1 MGFLKYLKPLIVID
15 KNGCI
20 GMELK
25 QKNQN
30 IIEVSNLTKYYDKF
44 LALDKINFQVKKGE
58 IFGFL
63 GPNGAGKTT
72 TIKILTG
79 LAKPSNGTAK
89 INGKDIMNEI
99 VEIKKTIGVVT
110 EDSNLYD
117 ELSVA
122 DNLKFVGQLYG
133 VSRLERDK
141 KIDELLKKFGLENK
155 KDVKFAK
162 LSKGMKRK
170 VIIAAALVHK
180 PQILFLDEPST
191 GLDVLSARIL
201 RAMIKQLNKMGVTI
215 FLTTHYIE
223 EAEQLCNR
231 VAIIVKGKIKTVDTP
246 ANLKLKTKSKNL
258 EEAFIE
264 LTGLKEEIMLVEK
277 EGRINND

>member
-1 MGFLKYLKPLIVID
+1 MSEMRKENMVD
-15 KNGCI
+15 
-20 GMELK
+20 
-25 QKNQN
+25 
-30 IIEVSNLTKYYDKF
+30 VSNLTKRYEDILVVDHISFK
-44 LALDKINFQVKKGE
+44 VKDGE

-72 TIKILTG
+72 TIKMLTG
-79 LAKPSNGTAK
+79 LVKPSDGTAT
-89 INGKDIMNEI
+89 IHGKDIRKHI

-117 ELSVA
+117 ELSVV
-122 DNLKFVGQLYG
+122 DNLRFIGQLYG
-133 VSRLERDK
+133 VPRLEREK
-141 KIDELLKKFGLENK
+141 KILELLERLGLEPK

-170 VIIAAALVHK
+170 VTIAAALVHT
-180 PQILFLDEPST
+180 PQVVFLDEPTT
-191 GLDVLSARIL
+191 GLDVLSARTL
-201 RAMIKQLNKMGVTI
+201 RAMVKELNAMGVTV

-223 EAEQLCNR
+223 EAEQLCDH
-231 VAIIVKGKIKTVDTP
+231 VAILVNGTIKTVDTP
-246 ANLKLKTKSKNL
+246 TNLIAATKSKNL

-277 EGRINND
+277 EGKINHA